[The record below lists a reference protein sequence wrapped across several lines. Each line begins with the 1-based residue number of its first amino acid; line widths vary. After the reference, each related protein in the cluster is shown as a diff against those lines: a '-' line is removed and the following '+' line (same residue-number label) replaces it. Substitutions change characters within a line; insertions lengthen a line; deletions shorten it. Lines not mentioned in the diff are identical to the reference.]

1 MVDRYHVISRRDVVL
16 KNKNDMTALGLPEN
30 NQVTVKNTTGM
41 MIGQKAVAYPIK
53 EGKIM
58 MNYPESNILV
68 PRNFDPQSKTPSF
81 ISIEVILKKEQ

>member
-16 KNKNDMTALGLPEN
+16 MNKNDMTALGLPEN

-53 EGKIM
+53 EGNIM
-58 MNYPESNILV
+58 MFYSESNILV
-68 PRNFDPQSKTPSF
+68 PRNCNPQSKMPSF
-81 ISIEVILKKEQ
+81 KSFEVILEKE

>member
-16 KNKNDMTALGLPEN
+16 MNKNDMAALSLPEN

-53 EGKIM
+53 EGNIM
-58 MNYPESNILV
+58 MYYPESNIPV
-68 PRNFDPQSKTPSF
+68 PKNSDPQSKMPSF
-81 ISIEVILKKEQ
+81 KSIEVILEKE

>member
-53 EGKIM
+53 EGNIM
-58 MNYPESNILV
+58 MYYPESNIPV
-68 PRNFDPQSKTPSF
+68 PRNSDPQSKMPSF
-81 ISIEVILKKEQ
+81 KSIEVILEKE